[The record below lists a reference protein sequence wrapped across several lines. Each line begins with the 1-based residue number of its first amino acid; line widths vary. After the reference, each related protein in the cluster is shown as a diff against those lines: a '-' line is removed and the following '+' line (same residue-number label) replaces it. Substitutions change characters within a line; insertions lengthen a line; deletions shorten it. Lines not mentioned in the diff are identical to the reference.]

1 MINRPK
7 GAYEP
12 DENDEA
18 THGRKLIYLFCSMLT
33 GSPVASKPSASM
45 SATPMMAVG
54 SYCSRSNATSIGA
67 FVIIPVATWCEDE
80 DRRQNRT
87 ARKY

>member
-12 DENDEA
+12 DDNDEA

-33 GSPVASKPSASM
+33 GSPVASKPSRVNVRHADDGGWELLFKIECH
-45 SATPMMAVG
+45 V
-54 SYCSRSNATSIGA
+54 NWSICNNPSGNL
-67 FVIIPVATWCEDE
+67 V
-80 DRRQNRT
+80 
-87 ARKY
+87 